1 MEHRAGGREQKSEV
15 RGQLMIVCHTEAPQL
30 NRRKE
35 AFNGA
40 GRDRREKI
48 FLALKEIKNLG

>member
-1 MEHRAGGREQKSEV
+1 MSKHRANRAESIGIRAEGMER
-15 RGQLMIVCHTEAPQL
+15 LTIVFHTETPQL
-30 NRRKE
+30 NRRKK

-48 FLALKEIKNLG
+48 LLAF